1 MRPFR
6 VAQAKKP
13 RCQPVGAGRSW
24 TPQKERSKTARARRT
39 DVARFLGLTAYK
51 FRYKANVEAL
61 GDEAPWD
68 YGLIA

>member
-1 MRPFR
+1 M
-6 VAQAKKP
+6 
-13 RCQPVGAGRSW
+13 GAGRSW